1 MHDVCVLNIGHIH
14 VYSVQKMHA
23 PCRYLSK
30 PIKSP
35 TWRNYN
41 MAILGTGMHGAC
53 NLNTR

>member
-1 MHDVCVLNIGHIH
+1 MHDVYVLNIGHIH

-23 PCRYLSK
+23 PCRYLSE

-53 NLNTR
+53 DFNTR